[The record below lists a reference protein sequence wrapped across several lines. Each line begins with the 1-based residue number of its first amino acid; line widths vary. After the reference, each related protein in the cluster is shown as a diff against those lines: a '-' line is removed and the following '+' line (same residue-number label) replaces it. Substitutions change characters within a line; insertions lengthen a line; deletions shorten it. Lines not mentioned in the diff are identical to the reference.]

1 MDLKTRLH
9 QALAWR
15 RQLWHERTRV
25 LRARLRRPQLWR
37 TSFVGITGS
46 VGKTTAKDLAVAVL
60 QQRGPTRGNA
70 LGLNYLGDMAGM
82 LLALP
87 RDTRFAVLEVATSGP
102 GTIDARVRLLR
113 PRIAAMTVI
122 GRDHIKRFGGSQ
134 EAIAEEKAKL
144 IQALPADGVAVLNRD
159 DPLIRALGGRTP
171 VQKLWFG
178 TAEDAHLRLLC
189 ARSDYPEPLILQL
202 AYEGRE
208 YTCRTALHGTH
219 LAVPVLTALG
229 IGLAAGLSLG
239 EAMAGLAGAHPAPGR
254 MQVVP
259 TPEGITFLRDDYKA
273 PHWTLPPTLAFLQGA
288 RARRKVAVVGTL
300 SDSSLSASK
309 LYPKVARRMREV
321 ADRVVFVGPH
331 ALRALKARTHAD
343 DRQLV
348 GFTDLL
354 DAHHYLRAELREGDL
369 VLLKGT
375 NRMDHL
381 VRLILARHQPITCW
395 VQDCGRNT
403 FCDRCPLRQ
412 RTDSRA
418 TPMDRVSGG
427 MDPAGLEPDGEGAGG
442 APTSPAWLLVG
453 LGNPGAEHDG
463 TPHNLG
469 ADVLQRLA
477 DGTPVEWHPVPEGR
491 IARTRIARREVILFR
506 PGSAVN
512 RSGAMVEALRRRL
525 GVDGRRVMVI
535 HDDMDLPLAEVRL
548 KPSGSDGGHKGL
560 RSLFAALGNDGFMP
574 RIRVGARRPDQGDG
588 DAREQVLRPF
598 STGDRA
604 GVEAALERAAALVQ
618 RTLHEAPD

>member
-1 MDLKTRLH
+1 MQIKTRLH

-15 RQLWHERTRV
+15 HQRWHERTRI
-25 LRARLRRPQLWR
+25 LRARLRRPLLRR
-37 TSFVGITGS
+37 TTFVGITGS
-46 VGKTTAKDLAVAVL
+46 VGKTTAKDLAVSVL

-87 RDTRFAVLEVATSGP
+87 RDTRFAVLEIATGGP
-102 GTIDARVRLLR
+102 GTIDARVRLVR
-113 PRIAAMTVI
+113 PRIATMTVI

-159 DPLIRALGGRTP
+159 DPLIRAVGERTP

-178 TAEDAHLRLLC
+178 TAGDAHLRLLS
-189 ARSDYPEPLILQL
+189 ARSEYPEPLTLTL
-202 AYEGRE
+202 AHEGRE

-219 LAVPVLTALG
+219 LAVPVLAALG
-229 IGLAAGLSLG
+229 IGLAAGLTLE
-239 EAMAGLAGAHPAPGR
+239 EAMAGLAGARPAPGR

-273 PHWTLPPTLAFLQGA
+273 PHWTLPANLTFLQEA

-321 ADRVVFVGPH
+321 ADRVIFVGPH

-343 DRQLV
+343 DRDLV

-381 VRLILARHQPITCW
+381 VRLVLARQQPITCW

-403 FCDRCPLRQ
+403 FCDRCALRQ

-418 TPMDRVSGG
+418 TPLETVSAGA
-427 MDPAGLEPDGEGAGG
+427 DPAAEGPEDPAV
-442 APTSPAWLLVG
+442 SPAWLVVG
-453 LGNPGAEHDG
+453 LGNPGARHAG

-469 ADVLQRLA
+469 ADVVALLGKGMA
-477 DGTPVEWHPVPEGR
+477 EDWSDTPEGR
-491 IARTRIARREVILFR
+491 LARTRIAHQEVILFQ
-506 PGSAVN
+506 PGMAMN
-512 RSGAMVEALRRRL
+512 HSGEVVEALRRRL
-525 GVDGRRVMVI
+525 GVDGRRVLVI
-535 HDDMDLPLAEVRL
+535 HDDTDLPLGEVRL

-560 RSLFAALGNDGFMP
+560 RSVFAALGNDGFMP
-574 RIRVGARRPDQGDG
+574 RIRVGARRPNQGDG
-588 DAREQVLRPF
+588 DARDRVLRPF

-618 RTLHEAPD
+618 RTLQEAPD